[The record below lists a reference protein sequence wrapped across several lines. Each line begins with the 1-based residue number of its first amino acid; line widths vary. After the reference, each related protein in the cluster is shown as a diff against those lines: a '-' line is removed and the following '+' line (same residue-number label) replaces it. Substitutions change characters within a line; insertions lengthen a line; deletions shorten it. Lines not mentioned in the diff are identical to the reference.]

1 MFLKITSQFLYKC
14 EVQDRG
20 VLCCLF
26 SSNSKHPQ
34 FTHFKTSLC
43 FSHPLIIQTGVEA
56 PGEAGWWGQQQGV
69 CPCLG
74 CCVLAAGSAE
84 TGRPGAL
91 RVSGNEQPSAARL
104 DGAFVG
110 THKHTNKAGT
120 HTNTHICLHDNAR
133 ILSFALFGS
142 HLLSHRHF

>member
-1 MFLKITSQFLYKC
+1 M
-14 EVQDRG
+14 
-20 VLCCLF
+20 
-26 SSNSKHPQ
+26 
-34 FTHFKTSLC
+34 
-43 FSHPLIIQTGVEA
+43 
-56 PGEAGWWGQQQGV
+56 

-91 RVSGNEQPSAARL
+91 RISGNEQPSAARL

-120 HTNTHICLHDNAR
+120 HTNTHICLHDHAR
-133 ILSFALFGS
+133 ILSLFVS
-142 HLLSHRHF
+142 HLLSHTHIFNKFSVLLPPGGGGCSWEAGELTEKEC